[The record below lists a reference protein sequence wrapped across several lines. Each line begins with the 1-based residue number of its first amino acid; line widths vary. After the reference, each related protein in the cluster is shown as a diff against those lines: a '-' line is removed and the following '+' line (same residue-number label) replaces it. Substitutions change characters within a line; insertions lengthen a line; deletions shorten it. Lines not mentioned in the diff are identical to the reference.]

1 MKGVDPAGTPR
12 RDRDRADRLRTELLG
27 PKRYATLSLDEVI
40 QAGRILT
47 GDPDG
52 LSFYG
57 FPPADWYA
65 RGIRL
70 LGRTCVE
77 ATPDVTAAPIAE
89 TVRAVLGRRD
99 GVGVIDPF
107 AGSGNLMLHVAEAL
121 SAPAR
126 GLEADEAVWARTREN
141 LRILDASAVVRLG
154 DWLSYFD
161 DPLPVEVAV
170 YVLSPPWAGAFSF
183 ATGLDVT
190 RTEPPIPS
198 IVDTISVRDRSAHRF
213 AVVQHTPVEP
223 VLNLSAVTDRHPV
236 VGAGQGSVVVR
247 VR

>member
-1 MKGVDPAGTPR
+1 VNPAGAGSPR
-12 RDRDRADRLRTELLG
+12 RDGDRADRLRAELLG

-40 QAGRILT
+40 EVGRILT

-57 FPPADWYA
+57 LPPAEWYA
-65 RGIRL
+65 RGIRM

-77 ATPDVTAAPIAE
+77 ATPDVTAVPIAE
-89 TVRAVLGRRD
+89 TVCYALGHRD
-99 GVGVIDPF
+99 GVGVVDPF
-107 AGSGNLMLHVAEAL
+107 AGSGNLMLHVAGAL
-121 SAPAR
+121 SASAL
-126 GLEADEAVWARTREN
+126 GLEGDEKVWVRTREN
-141 LRILDASAVVRLG
+141 LRILGAPAVVRLG

-161 DPLPVEVAV
+161 DPLPVEVTV
-170 YVLSPPWAGAFSF
+170 YLLSPPWAGAFSF

-198 IVDTISVRDRSAHRF
+198 IVETISVRDRSAHRF

-236 VGAGQGSVVVR
+236 VGAGAGSVVVR